1 MIPLRSSERVYSTPT
16 VTASLIAVNT
26 AVFLY
31 QATLPSYAFDEFAL
45 RWGIV
50 PDSLRLITL
59 ITSMFLHGG
68 WLHIIGNMLFLWV
81 FGRNVEDLVG
91 GSRYFLLYMTCGVAA
106 GILQVITNP
115 YSRVPTIGASG
126 AIAGI
131 MGAYLMKFPRSRII
145 TLFPIFVFFTTLE
158 IPAVFFLLY
167 WFAIQFFSGIG
178 SLTIADY
185 TGGGVAWFAHVG
197 GFIAGL
203 LLVRLF
209 PDRRRWRTWHS
220 DV

>member
-26 AVFLY
+26 AVWIY
-31 QATLPSYAFDEFAL
+31 QWHLPNYAFDEFAQQ
-45 RWGIV
+45 WGIV
-50 PDSLRLITL
+50 PDHLSLITL

-91 GSRYFLLYMTCGVAA
+91 GSRYFLLYIICGLAA
-106 GILQVITNP
+106 GILQVVTHP
-115 YSRVPTIGASG
+115 YSRQPTIGASG
-126 AIAGI
+126 AIAGV
-131 MGAYLMKFPRSRII
+131 MGAYLMKFPRSRIS

-158 IPAVFFLLY
+158 IPAALYLVY
-167 WFAIQFFSGIG
+167 WFALQFFSGIG
-178 SLTIADY
+178 SLTEADY
-185 TGGGVAWFAHVG
+185 TGGGTAWFAHVG

-209 PDRRRWRTWHS
+209 PDRRHWRTWHS